1 MQYNVNVFPR
11 SVIIYRHA
19 LTLLR
24 LFGIRI
30 LFYLFFFPLF
40 YFILFYSILFLSSV
54 FVFNIRLLRRDENFR
69 FKIVNIIRYSI
80 YIYIY
85 IWYIIY
91 TVFPEFCWLELLL
104 YVNVTSRFNENKSFG
119 EISWLS
125 KNLENFIFLENVKFL
140 YVNLLINLI
149 SSSDF
154 FFFFFYFFINNN
166 NNNSHNET

>member
-30 LFYLFFFPLF
+30 LFYLFFPLF
-40 YFILFYSILFLSSV
+40 YFILFFLSSV

-85 IWYIIY
+85 ISGILFTPCFQNFADSSY
-91 TVFPEFCWLELLL
+91 CCALM
-104 YVNVTSRFNENKSFG
+104 SRVDLMKIKVSERFLDCRKIW
-119 EISWLS
+119 EIL
-125 KNLENFIFLENVKFL
+125 FLENVKFL
-140 YVNLLINLI
+140 YINLLINLI

>member
-30 LFYLFFFPLF
+30 LFYLFFPLF
-40 YFILFYSILFLSSV
+40 YFILFFLSSV

-140 YVNLLINLI
+140 YINLLINLI

>member
-30 LFYLFFFPLF
+30 LFYLFFPLF
-40 YFILFYSILFLSSV
+40 YFILFFLSSV

-140 YVNLLINLI
+140 YINLLINLI

-166 NNNSHNET
+166 NNNSHDET

>member
-104 YVNVTSRFNENKSFG
+104 CVNVTSRFNENKSFG